1 MQDYYPENFYHH
13 HGLRFIADPATL
25 NYIKDKDI
33 LDIGAF
39 IGDSL
44 VVLRNYT
51 SGRVISYELAPGSY
65 QKALKWASNNSLVFN
80 MGISDAPGTV
90 RVRFKGGHGSNLNQR
105 GVVPDPVTTVHD
117 EVERLGVHVGMI
129 KADVENFELNVLK
142 GAWRTRQKDRPVLS
156 IALYHGLEILDL
168 PKIIDKLGFYEL
180 RYFFGSPRFL
190 PFFEFTLFA
199 VLHNLTV
206 I

>member
-1 MQDYYPENFYHH
+1 LPQIKGQFPEMQDYYPENFYHH

-105 GVVPDPVTTVHD
+105 GVVPVPVTTVDD
-117 EVERLGVHVGMI
+117 EVERLGLNVGMI
-129 KADVENFELNVLK
+129 KADVENFELNS
-142 GAWRTRQKDRPVLS
+142 RTERSVADDTERLTSVVHRTLS
-156 IALYHGLEILDL
+156 WTGD
-168 PKIIDKLGFYEL
+168 P
-180 RYFFGSPRFL
+180 
-190 PFFEFTLFA
+190 
-199 VLHNLTV
+199 
-206 I
+206 